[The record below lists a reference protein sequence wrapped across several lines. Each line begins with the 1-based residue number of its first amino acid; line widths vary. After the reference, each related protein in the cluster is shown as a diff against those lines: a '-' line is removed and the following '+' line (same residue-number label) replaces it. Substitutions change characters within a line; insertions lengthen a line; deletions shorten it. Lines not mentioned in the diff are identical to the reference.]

1 MVKKSRIVA
10 ALAILLIAA
19 AGVIT
24 FEACNK
30 KNEVVNNT
38 KNKNIVTI
46 SSNDDMDGYLLDLRK
61 RMKSATKDGEAMSLS
76 DAEWALTALENFGLC
91 DGSKR
96 STDMI
101 VDTVFTK
108 IMINDGNISLYE
120 LNLAYENSKRQIINK
135 FNSLDG
141 NDKNI
146 YFIKS
151 TIDDSSK
158 NGTAEIRTI
167 ISMRNGGSMPNPM
180 RFGPTDY
187 WYDFNEKG
195 KCGPYEGQCVGRDA
209 TIEMNSKVLTN
220 LPQYGCEHGRVYFT
234 DIDYHGITS
243 WDYYGSC
250 PDSPYEGC
258 CLYFNDYNYNRC
270 LSPSDLNW
278 YLDKILE
285 CMDYWVSYY
294 NWVSHCNKYMI
305 NFKLK
310 SGEWTGFKASVPD
323 FWEIAFDLGNIHCT
337 HQPMDD

>member
-10 ALAILLIAA
+10 VVATLLIAA

-30 KNEVVNNT
+30 KNEVVNNI

-46 SSNDDMDGYLLDLRK
+46 SNNDDMDGYLLDLRK

-209 TIEMNSKVLTN
+209 VIEMKSKVLMN
-220 LPQYGCEHGRVYFT
+220 LPQYECEYGRVYFT
-234 DIDYHGITS
+234 NIDEHEITS
-243 WDYYGSC
+243 LEYVNRC
-250 PDSPYEGC
+250 PDSPYEEC
-258 CLYFNDYNYNRC
+258 CLYLNSYPDWYNYNRC

-278 YLDKILE
+278 YLDFILGE
-285 CMDYWVSYY
+285 IDNYESYY
-294 NWVSHCNKYMI
+294 NKYI
-305 NFKLK
+305 VYFDLRA
-310 SGEWTGFKASVPD
+310 GEILGIKQSVPNL
-323 FWEIAFDLGNIHCT
+323 WIMEFDLGNIHCT

>member
-1 MVKKSRIVA
+1 MVKKTKIVA
-10 ALAILLIAA
+10 IVATLLIAA

-30 KNEVVNNT
+30 KNDVVNNT
-38 KNKNIVTI
+38 ENSNIVTI
-46 SSNDDMDGYLLDLRK
+46 AQTNDMDGYLLDLRK
-61 RMKSATKDGEAMSLS
+61 RMKTATKDGETMSLS

-108 IMINDGNISLYE
+108 VMINDGNISLYE
-120 LNLAYENSKRQIINK
+120 LNLAYENSKRQIIDK
-135 FNSLDG
+135 FNSIEG
-141 NDKNI
+141 NDKNV
-146 YFIKS
+146 YLIKS

-167 ISMRNGGSMPNPM
+167 LSIRNGGSIPDPM

-195 KCGPYEGQCVGRDA
+195 KCGDYTGQCVGRDA

-220 LPQYGCEHGRVYFT
+220 LPQYACPNGRVYFT
-234 DIDYHGITS
+234 DIKHYDDTS
-243 WDYYGSC
+243 LNYQNC
-250 PDSPYEGC
+250 PDSPYEDC
-258 CLYFNDYNYNRC
+258 CLYLNTYNYNRC

-278 YLDKILE
+278 FLDNILGYIDDHE
-285 CMDYWVSYY
+285 SYY
-294 NWVSHCNKYMI
+294 NKYII
-305 NFKLK
+305 NFEIRP
-310 SGEWTGFKASVPD
+310 GEIMGVKTSVPD
-323 FWEIAFDLGNIHCT
+323 LWNIVYYLGNINCT